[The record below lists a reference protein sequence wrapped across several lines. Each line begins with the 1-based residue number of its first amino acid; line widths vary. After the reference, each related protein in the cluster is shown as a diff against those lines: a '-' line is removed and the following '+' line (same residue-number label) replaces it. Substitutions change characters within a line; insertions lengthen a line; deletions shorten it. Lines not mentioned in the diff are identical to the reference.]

1 MATIR
6 VEKSSN
12 YTVLSNHHL
21 DDPRLSLK
29 AVGLLSY
36 MLRQPDGWD
45 FTVEWLA
52 GRHKDGRDSV
62 RSCLRELEA
71 AGYVVRERTHQEDG
85 RFGGNDYIVREIP
98 APSAGFPSMVEP
110 SAGNPTLDKP
120 TLENPTQANTNNPS
134 TSIPPIVP
142 PDAPSA
148 ADAAS
153 PPAGESAVSGKRK
166 RRRRD
171 AKAVPDWK
179 PERFAAFWSAYPR
192 GESKQAAIAAWDALK
207 PDEDLLRVMA
217 RALKRQLQSKS
228 WLEGIGIPYAST
240 WINQRR
246 WEDEIKAAPAQV
258 PDPAPPEQNGGYE
271 LWT

>member
-6 VEKSSN
+6 IEKSSN
-12 YTVLSNHHL
+12 FTVLSNHHL

-62 RSCLRELEA
+62 RSCLKELEA

-85 RFGGNDYIVREIP
+85 TFGRNDYIVREIP
-98 APSAGFPSMVEP
+98 APSAGNPSMVEP
-110 SAGNPTLDKP
+110 SAGNPTMDNP
-120 TLENPTQANTNNPS
+120 TLGNPPQVNTIYPS
-134 TSIPPIVP
+134 TTIPPIVP

-153 PPAGESAVSGKRK
+153 PPAGESAGSGKH
-166 RRRRD
+166 RRRRRE
-171 AKAVPDWK
+171 AKTAPDWM
-179 PERFAAFWSAYPR
+179 PARFAAFWSAYPR

-217 RALKRQLQSKS
+217 RALKRQLLSKA
-228 WLEGIGIPYAST
+228 WQEGIGIPYAST
-240 WINQRR
+240 WLNQQR
-246 WEDEIKAAPAQV
+246 WTDDTKAAQ
-258 PDPAPPEQNGGYE
+258 PEPEEEPERKLVGDRC
-271 LWT
+271 